1 MAHFSTRIPAGANS
15 EAMMIPVEAAPPT
28 SLEGQF
34 LIAMP
39 SLREGPFARSVVYM
53 CAHRDDGAMGIV
65 INQRAEEIEFGK
77 LLVQLD
83 IVPETEAIRLPPQAE
98 AVRVLRGGPVETGR
112 GFVLHSNDY
121 GVNDSTVKIGEN
133 VCLTATLDILRA
145 IAKGTGPARAVL
157 ALGYAG
163 WASGQLESEILAN
176 GWLTCPADPGLI
188 FDPDFAHKY
197 DRALGILGVNEGMLS
212 SDAGH
217 A

>member
-1 MAHFSTRIPAGANS
+1 MRR
-15 EAMMIPVEAAPPT
+15 VEAPPPT

-39 SLREGPFARSVVYM
+39 SLQEGPFARSVVYM

-65 INQRAEEIEFGK
+65 INQRAEEIDFGQ

-83 IVPETEAIRLPPQAE
+83 IVPETEAIRLPPRAE
-98 AVRVLRGGPVETGR
+98 AVRVLRG
-112 GFVLHSNDY
+112 DY
-121 GVNDSTVKIGEN
+121 GVNDSTVKIGEH

-176 GWLTCPADPGLI
+176 SWLTCPADPGLI
-188 FDPDFAHKY
+188 FDPNFARKY
-197 DRALGILGVNEGMLS
+197 DRALAILGVDEGMLS

>member
-1 MAHFSTRIPAGANS
+1 MRRADP
-15 EAMMIPVEAAPPT
+15 PPPT

-39 SLREGPFARSVVYM
+39 SLREGPFARSIVYL
-53 CAHRDDGAMGIV
+53 CAHREDGAMGLI
-65 INQRAEEIEFGK
+65 INHRADEIDFGQ

-83 IVPETEAIRLPPQAE
+83 IVPSDGEIRLPPRAE

-112 GFVLHSNDY
+112 GFVLHSSDY
-121 GVNDSTVKIGEN
+121 GATDSTVRIADN
-133 VCLTATLDILRA
+133 VCLTATIDILRA
-145 IAKGTGPARAVL
+145 IARGTGPAHAVL

-163 WASGQLESEILAN
+163 WSSGQLESEILAN
-176 GWLTCPADPGLI
+176 SWLTCPADLDLI
-188 FDPDFAHKY
+188 FDADYDNKY
-197 DRALGILGVNEGMLS
+197 DRALAKLGVHPGWLS

>member
-1 MAHFSTRIPAGANS
+1 MRQADP
-15 EAMMIPVEAAPPT
+15 PPPT

-65 INQRAEEIEFGK
+65 INHRAAEIDFGQ
-77 LLVQLD
+77 LLTQLD
-83 IVPETEAIRLPPQAE
+83 IVPEAESIRLPPRRKPRVSCG
-98 AVRVLRGGPVETGR
+98 AVRSRRDG
-112 GFVLHSNDY
+112 GFVLHSSDY
-121 GVNDSTVKIGEN
+121 GANDSTVQIGD

-145 IAKGTGPARAVL
+145 IAEGTGPSQAVL

-163 WASGQLESEILAN
+163 WGSGQLESEILAN
-176 GWLTCPADPGLI
+176 GWLTCPADAGLI
-188 FDPDFAHKY
+188 FDPNFERKY
-197 DRALGILGVNEGMLS
+197 DRALAILGVDEAKLS

>member
-1 MAHFSTRIPAGANS
+1 MRRNAG
-15 EAMMIPVEAAPPT
+15 PPP
-28 SLEGQF
+28 SHSYEGRF

-65 INQRAEEIEFGK
+65 INQRAQEIEFAK

-83 IVPETEAIRLPPQAE
+83 IVREADAIRLPPSVE
-98 AVRVLRGGPVETGR
+98 AVRVLRGGPVDTGR
-112 GFVLHSNDY
+112 GFVLHSADY
-121 GVNDSTVKIGEN
+121 VAGDSTVKIAPG

-145 IAKGTGPARAVL
+145 IAQGSGPRQAVL
-157 ALGYAG
+157 ALGCAG

-176 GWLTCPADPGLI
+176 AWLVGPVDNGLI
-188 FDPDFAHKY
+188 FDADFAAKY
-197 DRALGILGVNEGMLS
+197 DRALALLGASAAFLS
-212 SDAGH
+212 GEAGH

>member
-1 MAHFSTRIPAGANS
+1 MKRAEP
-15 EAMMIPVEAAPPT
+15 PPPT

-39 SLREGPFARSVVYM
+39 SLREGPFARSVVYL
-53 CAHRDDGAMGIV
+53 CAHREDGAMGLI
-65 INQRAEEIEFGK
+65 INHRADEIDFAE

-83 IVPETEAIRLPPQAE
+83 IVPGGEEIRLPPRAE

-112 GFVLHSNDY
+112 GFVLHSSDY
-121 GVNDSTVKIGEN
+121 GATDSTVKIADN
-133 VCLTATLDILRA
+133 VCLTATIDILRA
-145 IAKGTGPARAVL
+145 IAKGTGPLHAVL

-163 WASGQLESEILAN
+163 WGSGQLESEILAN
-176 GWLTCPADPGLI
+176 GWLTCPADPDLI
-188 FDPDFAHKY
+188 FDSDYEHKY
-197 DRALGILGVNEGMLS
+197 DRALAKLGVQAGWLS